1 MSAVLPLTN
10 RPAVA
15 HTPAQEQHRR
25 LVQQLRSTFGPII
38 CDAFDDH
45 AVVEIMLNDNGQV
58 LIERHGRGT
67 EIAGALSPQQGQNA
81 ISLVAG
87 WIGAT
92 GNADNPIVE
101 GALPPEF
108 GGARFEGVL
117 PPCSPGPMFAIRLK
131 ARSIFTLD
139 QYVERGIMSSAQSE
153 ILKEAVADHKNI
165 LVSGGTGSGKST
177 LLNALLA
184 EISSGAGLDDR
195 IIVIE
200 DTPELQCSAPNYAS
214 LLTKNGVDM
223 TRLLKATLR
232 LRPNRIIVGEV
243 RDGAAL
249 ALLKAW
255 NTGHPGGLA
264 TLHANNPEAA
274 LLRLDQLCQEAGV
287 PPQTALITEAVD
299 VVVQI
304 SHTSQEPGRRVTDIL
319 IVKKERL
326 CD

>member
-1 MSAVLPLTN
+1 MSAILTLTN
-10 RPAVA
+10 
-15 HTPAQEQHRR
+15 TPAQEQHRR
-25 LVQQLRSTFGPII
+25 LVQQLRSTFGPTI
-38 CDAFDDH
+38 CAAFDDH
-45 AVVEIMLNDNGQV
+45 AVVEIMLNDDGQV
-58 LIERHGRGT
+58 LVERHGRGIEVAT
-67 EIAGALSPQQGQNA
+67 ALSVQQGQNA

-87 WIGAT
+87 WIGTT
-92 GNADNPIVE
+92 GNSDNPIVE

-108 GGARFEGVL
+108 GGARFEGIL
-117 PPCSPGPMFAIRLK
+117 PPCSPAPVFAIRLK
-131 ARSIFTLD
+131 ARAIFTLD
-139 QYVERGIMSSAQSE
+139 QYVERGIMSSAQCGT
-153 ILKEAVADHKNI
+153 LKEAVAAHKNI

-184 EISSGAGLDDR
+184 EISGGAGLDDR
-195 IIVIE
+195 IIIIE
-200 DTPELQCSAPNYAS
+200 DTPELQCAAPNTAS
-214 LLTKNGVDM
+214 LLTKDGVDM

-264 TLHANNPEAA
+264 TLHANNPQAA

-299 VVVQI
+299 IVVQI
-304 SHTSQEPGRRVTDIL
+304 SRTSAEPGRRVTDIL
-319 IVKKERL
+319 VVEKGQHTYT
-326 CD
+326 